1 MKAVAQKPVQNIRGN
16 ITDIASGV
24 PIPSVSVLIKN
35 SQHGTTTDSVG
46 NFIINKVPVGRYDI
60 LISAVGYESV
70 VLNEV
75 TVSSA
80 QETVLSPSLKESVS
94 ALDEVVVKAGVNKYR
109 PLNNM
114 AIASAR
120 MLSVEEAGRY
130 AGGFDDP
137 ARLVASFAG
146 VASNVGN
153 NGIVIRG
160 NNPNSLQWKMEGVEI
175 PNPNHF
181 ADLTSF
187 GGGGITA
194 LSSRL
199 LANSDFFSG
208 AFPAEYNNALSG
220 VFDIFMRTGS
230 NTEQVN
236 AFQLGIIGIDA
247 SSEGPFKE
255 GGASSYLFNYRYSTL
270 ALMGPIIGNDA
281 GVSYQDLSFKLNF
294 PTKNAGTFSLWGIG
308 LIDRSGQDAKK
319 NPEEWEYKSDK
330 ETMGVRQY
338 MGAMGLTHRIP
349 ISEKSYLKTTLAS
362 TISGIN
368 LKTDSLNMKM
378 DLVPEERIRN
388 SNTHIILS
396 AIINTKFN
404 RYHTNKSGLTITGA
418 AYDMSMKNQ
427 ERSGYPLQV
436 ISDEDG
442 FSTLASAFTA
452 SSFTLSDKLT
462 MNAGINAQLFTLNS
476 HYTIEPRLAFRYR
489 AKNAQ
494 SFHLAYG
501 LHSRLERINYY
512 FIKNSA
518 YGNDAINK
526 NLNFAKSHHFVLG
539 YDKLIG
545 ENIYLK
551 AETYYQYLF
560 DTPVIKDSSFSFV
573 NLQNDWF
580 FNNKL
585 QNTGKGRNFGVDFT
599 LEKYMSKGFY
609 WMITTS
615 LFKSEY
621 KGGDNI
627 WRDTRYSRNYVINIL
642 SGKEWQLGRSKENI
656 FGLNVRFS
664 YQGGDRYSPLDIT
677 ASLKEKKAV
686 YDEYNAFS
694 LQYDPAF
701 ITHFTASYKINRRR
715 TTHEFALK
723 VINAT
728 SYKEHLGFEYNY
740 LHNTIDDYREATFI
754 PNISYK
760 IEF

>member
-247 SSEGPFKE
+247 SSEGPFK
-255 GGASSYLFNYRYSTL
+255 
-270 ALMGPIIGNDA
+270 
-281 GVSYQDLSFKLNF
+281 
-294 PTKNAGTFSLWGIG
+294 
-308 LIDRSGQDAKK
+308 
-319 NPEEWEYKSDK
+319 
-330 ETMGVRQY
+330 
-338 MGAMGLTHRIP
+338 
-349 ISEKSYLKTTLAS
+349 
-362 TISGIN
+362 
-368 LKTDSLNMKM
+368 
-378 DLVPEERIRN
+378 
-388 SNTHIILS
+388 
-396 AIINTKFN
+396 
-404 RYHTNKSGLTITGA
+404 
-418 AYDMSMKNQ
+418 
-427 ERSGYPLQV
+427 
-436 ISDEDG
+436 
-442 FSTLASAFTA
+442 
-452 SSFTLSDKLT
+452 
-462 MNAGINAQLFTLNS
+462 
-476 HYTIEPRLAFRYR
+476 
-489 AKNAQ
+489 
-494 SFHLAYG
+494 
-501 LHSRLERINYY
+501 
-512 FIKNSA
+512 
-518 YGNDAINK
+518 
-526 NLNFAKSHHFVLG
+526 
-539 YDKLIG
+539 
-545 ENIYLK
+545 
-551 AETYYQYLF
+551 
-560 DTPVIKDSSFSFV
+560 
-573 NLQNDWF
+573 
-580 FNNKL
+580 
-585 QNTGKGRNFGVDFT
+585 
-599 LEKYMSKGFY
+599 
-609 WMITTS
+609 
-615 LFKSEY
+615 
-621 KGGDNI
+621 
-627 WRDTRYSRNYVINIL
+627 
-642 SGKEWQLGRSKENI
+642 
-656 FGLNVRFS
+656 
-664 YQGGDRYSPLDIT
+664 
-677 ASLKEKKAV
+677 
-686 YDEYNAFS
+686 
-694 LQYDPAF
+694 
-701 ITHFTASYKINRRR
+701 
-715 TTHEFALK
+715 
-723 VINAT
+723 
-728 SYKEHLGFEYNY
+728 
-740 LHNTIDDYREATFI
+740 
-754 PNISYK
+754 
-760 IEF
+760 